1 MTVTGE
7 KGKWFEKINAG
18 TWALMGIFAL
28 LCLLLISGRKETDD
42 MGTDIEKR
50 MERVIEKME
59 GVKDCDV
66 MIIDEG
72 NEITGVLIVC
82 EGAEDISVR
91 IRVQNAAKTLL
102 NIENCKI
109 SVVPMGGMSK

>member
-1 MTVTGE
+1 MTVAGG
-7 KGKWFEKINAG
+7 KGKWFEKISVG
-18 TWALMGIFAL
+18 GWAILGMFAL
-28 LCLLLISGRKETDD
+28 LCLLLISGRTEKDD
-42 MGTDIEKR
+42 VGTDIERR

-59 GVKDCDV
+59 GVKECDV
-66 MIIDEG
+66 MILEEN

-102 NIENCKI
+102 NIENGKI
-109 SVVPMGGMSK
+109 SVVPMEGTGK